1 MSSQSRAPDRPR
13 RRGAGLARLARDWGT
28 FAGPSYRTYLVVG
41 LTQGA
46 VLALSGT
53 ALSIPLLLTLGLGP
67 GLTTLVAS
75 LALIGPAAQLAM
87 PGLLRRDA
95 GNLRR
100 VTLLAAAAG
109 ETRGLWLA
117 VLTVVGAA
125 GGANHAVLVVGLVLA
140 TAALGV
146 FSGITGANLQAW
158 FAATLPQD
166 ERRFVAPRVVGL
178 GLGVSAVLLAGIAV
192 VLDPAV
198 RTYGLVVY
206 AAPFFVGGLAG
217 VIELSALAA
226 LPRPGRVRV
235 ARLART
241 DPQPPGWTSFMG
253 VAALASL
260 GSGLAPYYAV
270 YIISV
275 LHATASAAVAL
286 SALTSAAAVAA
297 ATLGAGLL
305 ARHSSSRLLR
315 LSYLGLGGGWL
326 LALASFPENEA
337 ALLCFMAVAVLVSAC
352 GALVQIATNERLFR
366 LVSGPTVFTQQGRFV
381 GATAAATAAGQVAG
395 AALLSVAPVGF
406 PVFAALFIA
415 SGGTR
420 LVAAARLPV
429 TGAWS
434 DVTRVV
440 TAAELGYD
448 GRQ

>member
-1 MSSQSRAPDRPR
+1 
-13 RRGAGLARLARDWGT
+13 
-28 FAGPSYRTYLVVG
+28 
-41 LTQGA
+41 
-46 VLALSGT
+46 
-53 ALSIPLLLTLGLGP
+53 
-67 GLTTLVAS
+67 
-75 LALIGPAAQLAM
+75 
-87 PGLLRRDA
+87 
-95 GNLRR
+95 
-100 VTLLAAAAG
+100 
-109 ETRGLWLA
+109 
-117 VLTVVGAA
+117 
-125 GGANHAVLVVGLVLA
+125 
-140 TAALGV
+140 
-146 FSGITGANLQAW
+146 
-158 FAATLPQD
+158 
-166 ERRFVAPRVVGL
+166 
-178 GLGVSAVLLAGIAV
+178 
-192 VLDPAV
+192 
-198 RTYGLVVY
+198 
-206 AAPFFVGGLAG
+206 
-217 VIELSALAA
+217 
-226 LPRPGRVRV
+226 
-235 ARLART
+235 
-241 DPQPPGWTSFMG
+241 MG

-395 AALLSVAPVGF
+395 AALLSVAPVGY

-420 LVAAARLPV
+420 LVAAARFPV